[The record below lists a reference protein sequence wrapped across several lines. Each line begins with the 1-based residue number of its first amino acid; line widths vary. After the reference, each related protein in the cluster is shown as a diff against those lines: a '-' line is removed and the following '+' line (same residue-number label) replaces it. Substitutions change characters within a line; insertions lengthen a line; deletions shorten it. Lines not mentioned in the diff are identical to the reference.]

1 MIIGRN
7 EPIDYKKAFDTIV
20 NVTSDYITKNGI
32 KAMVLGL
39 SGGLDSTVCAAI
51 CNKVSEKTG
60 IPLYGISMPCSSNK
74 GDEVSSASMAG
85 EEFCNEFSEISIQ
98 DTFKCVENLCDKISN
113 KQSTGI
119 SQGNIKARLRMIALY
134 DVASKVGGIVIGT
147 SNTTERLTGFWTLHG
162 DEGDINPIGDLW
174 KTEVYGLA
182 DYLYKEVYKGSEA
195 LKAAIEITPTDGN
208 GVSKSDADQIMPG
221 YTYDDIDLVLSTWN
235 ALSPKMKSIMA
246 TDGLTESIKGTVFVK
261 EPDEDRQKRIE
272 YCKKQGVEFKEHIG
286 TIYGEDIIRKV
297 IMRYLSTEYKRM
309 RGEVAICVTKPLTGE
324 WVLYSN
330 ATKTHILN

>member
-7 EPIDYKKAFDTIV
+7 EPLDYKGIFEAIV
-20 NVTSDYITKNGI
+20 DVTSEYLTKNGI

-51 CNKVSEKTG
+51 CKKVNEKTG
-60 IPLYGISMPCSSNK
+60 INFIGISLPCSTNK
-74 GDEVSSASMAG
+74 GDEISSASKAG
-85 EEFCNEFSEISIQ
+85 LEFCNVFSEVNIQ
-98 DTFKCVENLCDKISN
+98 DGFECVEKLCEKTADK
-113 KQSTGI
+113 KSTTI
-119 SQGNIKARLRMIALY
+119 SQGNIKARLRMITLY
-134 DVASKVGGIVIGT
+134 DIASKNSGIVIGT

-182 DYLYKEVYKGSEA
+182 NYLYKEVFKGSEA

-235 ALSPKMKSIMA
+235 ALSPKIKSIMA
-246 TDGLTESIKGTVFVK
+246 ADGLTESIKGTVFVR
-261 EPDEDRQKRIE
+261 ESDEDRNKRIE
-272 YCKKQGVEFKEHIG
+272 SCKKQGVEFKEHIG

-309 RGEVAICVTKPLTGE
+309 RGEVAICITKPLTGE

-330 ATKTHILN
+330 ASKTHILN